1 VKAALTVEELVGGYG
16 DSTVLH
22 GVSLNVQGGTIGVV
36 LGRNGVGKTT
46 LVRCMAATLP
56 ARSGKVL
63 LGEQEISGRPAHE
76 VAARGLGV
84 LPQGKRVFR
93 SLSVDENLA
102 MGEMTRQRRAKLGAD
117 VSRAWSRQRILELF
131 PVFGERM
138 GTKAGNLS
146 GGEQQMLAMA
156 RLMIGGPEVLV
167 LDEPSEALSPARVK
181 ELSGLLAGLREEGM
195 TILLIEQNLSFGLE
209 LADEVFVMERG
220 AIAHRCDADEVVRDM
235 ERIEA
240 LLTL

>member
-1 VKAALTVEELVGGYG
+1 MTAALTVERLEGGYG

-22 GVSLNVQGGTIGVV
+22 GVSLSVESGTIGVL

-46 LVRCMAATLP
+46 LARCVAATLP
-56 ARSGKVL
+56 VRSGRVL
-63 LGEQEISGRPAHE
+63 LGERVISGRPAHE
-76 VAARGLGV
+76 AAAAGLGV

-93 SLSVDENLA
+93 SLTVEENLN
-102 MGEMTRQRRAKLGAD
+102 MGDMTRQRRAKRRVD
-117 VSRAWSRQRILELF
+117 VSRGWTRERILELF
-131 PVFGERM
+131 PVFGDRM
-138 GTKAGNLS
+138 RTRAGNLS

-156 RLMIGGPEVLV
+156 RLMIGGPAVLV

-181 ELSGLLAGLREEGM
+181 ELSGLLSGLRDEGM

-220 AIAHRCDADEVVRDM
+220 QIAHRCEAREISADM